1 MRKADIAQRIHQQAG
16 ISEQEAATLLDGI
29 LELLASTLQKGDPV
43 TIPGFGKFTVRSR
56 LPRTGRNPR
65 TGEAIMIAARRV
77 VTFRPSPLLTIEM
90 NPVEA
95 EQ

>member
-1 MRKADIAQRIHQQAG
+1 MSPMKKVDIAQRIHQKAG

-43 TIPGFGKFTVRSR
+43 TIPGFGKFTVRSK

-65 TGEAIMIAARRV
+65 TGEAILIAACRV
-77 VTFRPSPLLTIEM
+77 
-90 NPVEA
+90 
-95 EQ
+95 